1 MVDERYEKA
10 KKRVEELKG
19 FYSHLVV
26 YIVIITF
33 LAVVNFLTAPGFW
46 WFLFV
51 AFFWG
56 IGLVAHA
63 LSVFSRRGLF
73 SKDWEDRK
81 IREYM
86 EEEEKK

>member
-1 MVDERYEKA
+1 MDDERYEKA

-86 EEEEKK
+86 EEEERK